1 MMAKKIIQQL
11 PTLRKLYRCNKQIR
25 KALLK
30 SGGKK
35 LQLCL
40 RECAVNVLKG
50 NVHLSQSQFKKLGKH
65 KKKLREL
72 SKKST
77 SQKKR
82 LRIVQSGGFLPLLL
96 APIIGSLVGDTLKK
110 LSR

>member
-1 MMAKKIIQQL
+1 MMAKKIIQHL
-11 PTLRKLYRCNKQIR
+11 PTLRKLHRCNHKIR
-25 KALLK
+25 KTLLK
-30 SGGKK
+30 KGGKK

-50 NVHLSQSQFKKLGKH
+50 NVHLTHSQFKKLGKH

-72 SKKST
+72 SKKTT

-82 LRIVQSGGFLPLLL
+82 QRIAQTGGFLPLLL